1 MVIACGR
8 RVEAA
13 PTLWMSGNP
22 IQWKIRVSENLFAE
36 LEVRNFA
43 TPPPVRFTALEES
56 LNFRV
61 NTLHL
66 IPFNPMPAKQTRSGK
81 LISFEGSEGSG
92 KSTQIARLAAHL
104 QKLQRDVVTVREPG
118 GTEIGEQIRN
128 IIVHNSKG
136 EEMCA
141 ETELLLFAAARAQL
155 VREIIAPALLKNTI
169 VLSDRYLDSSTVY
182 QGVAR
187 NLSMDPVNQINHF
200 AVGNVMPDVTVV
212 IDVPT
217 EVSLTRIRQRA
228 SDLPDR
234 MERENIDFYTKVRE
248 GYLVL
253 AKGLPERFIVVDGT
267 QNVDV
272 IEKKIWAAIKDRLD

>member
-1 MVIACGR
+1 
-8 RVEAA
+8 
-13 PTLWMSGNP
+13 
-22 IQWKIRVSENLFAE
+22 
-36 LEVRNFA
+36 
-43 TPPPVRFTALEES
+43 
-56 LNFRV
+56 
-61 NTLHL
+61 
-66 IPFNPMPAKQTRSGK
+66 
-81 LISFEGSEGSG
+81 
-92 KSTQIARLAAHL
+92 
-104 QKLQRDVVTVREPG
+104 
-118 GTEIGEQIRN
+118 
-128 IIVHNSKG
+128 
-136 EEMCA
+136 MCA

-155 VREIIAPALLKNTI
+155 VREVIAPALLKNTI
-169 VLSDRYLDSSTVY
+169 VLSDRFLDSSTVY

-187 NLSMDPVNQINHF
+187 NLSMDPVNQINLF

-267 QNVDV
+267 QSPDA